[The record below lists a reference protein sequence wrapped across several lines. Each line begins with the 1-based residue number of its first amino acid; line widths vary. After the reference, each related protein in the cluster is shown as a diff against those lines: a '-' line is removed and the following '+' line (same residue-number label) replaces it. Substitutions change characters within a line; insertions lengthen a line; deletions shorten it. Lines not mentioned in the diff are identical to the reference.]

1 MCGFAGILRRSERP
15 LPDPAVLRRMMGTIE
30 HRGPDESGE
39 YLSDDVQLG
48 VVRLSIIDVKEGHQP
63 VWGCDADVVAVY
75 NGELYNHYELRRE
88 LQQDRHRLQS
98 ESDSA
103 VVPHAYELWGA
114 DFVSHLRGMFALAIW
129 DARERR
135 LLLARDRLG
144 IKPLYVAET
153 PHYILFGS
161 EIKALLASGVVPRE
175 IDREALD
182 DLLSLS
188 YPCPPRT
195 MFRGIRE
202 LRPAHL
208 IEARARDRRGLRE
221 PQRYWRAPFVPR
233 GEHRRVSR
241 RAAEAELR
249 ELLRRKVY
257 EHLQSDVPVAT
268 YLSGGLDSSALSAL
282 VKEVTGDPPTAFSIG
297 FDSAEHDERAF
308 ADRMAAAL
316 GSQQHTVVC
325 DRTTAD
331 SYPNVLWHMELP
343 LQFPLALPLERLSA
357 SARGQGFK
365 VVLTGEGADE
375 LFGGYDCFR
384 ADKMRR
390 IFDRPALRRLRPAF
404 YRRLYGW
411 HGLPEGTV
419 DKMLANQSRSAEIER
434 RFGGV
439 YPAWFDMWT
448 TLDLDRA
455 RLLAPDGR
463 RVRPTDEPP
472 DRFLDLL
479 PENIEALHP
488 FDAILALELESR
500 LSSWILPIGDRASMA
515 NGVEARVP
523 FLDHEVV
530 EYITALSP
538 SLKMRGFTEKALLR
552 GAVRDLLPPEIANRQ
567 KRPFYTPLKS
577 WFFAKDGP
585 AYVPEVLSERAVRDA
600 GLFDPKSVTRLR
612 RDLHE
617 VPDGH
622 LLRVQHEWVLSLV
635 LGAQLLHELFVVGR
649 GEPAA
654 APGAW
659 TGA

>member
-1 MCGFAGILRRSERP
+1 MCGFAGILRRGAHP
-15 LPDPAVLRRMMGTIE
+15 LPDPSVLRRMVGTIE

-63 VWGCDADVVAVY
+63 VWGCDAGVVGVY
-75 NGELYNHYELRRE
+75 NGELYNHYDLRRE
-88 LQQDRHRLQS
+88 LQQDRHRLQND
-98 ESDSA
+98 SDSA
-103 VVPHAYELWGA
+103 VLPHAYELWGS
-114 DFVSHLRGMFALAIW
+114 DFVRHLRGMFALAIW
-129 DARERR
+129 DVRERR

-153 PHYILFGS
+153 PHYVLFAS
-161 EIKALLASGVVPRE
+161 EIKALLASGLVPRA
-175 IDREALD
+175 IDRDALD

-195 MFRGIRE
+195 MFAGIRE
-202 LRPAHL
+202 LRPAHW
-208 IEARARDRRGLRE
+208 IEARAGDGRGLRE
-221 PQRYWRAPFVPR
+221 PHRYWRAPFVPR
-233 GEHRRVSR
+233 GEHRRISR
-241 RAAEAELR
+241 RDAEAELR

-297 FDSAEHDERAF
+297 FESMEHDELPF
-308 ADRMAAAL
+308 ANRMAAAL
-316 GSQQHTVVC
+316 GSRQHTVVC
-325 DRTTAD
+325 DRATAD
-331 SYPNVLWHMELP
+331 AYPHVLWHMELP

-390 IFDRPALRRLRPAF
+390 IFDRPLLRPLRPAV

-411 HGLPEGTV
+411 HGLPDGTV
-419 DKMLANQSRSAEIER
+419 DKMLANQGRSDEIKR

-455 RLLAPDGR
+455 RLLSPDGR
-463 RVRPTDEPP
+463 TARPADEPP
-472 DRFLDLL
+472 EGFLDLL
-479 PENIEALHP
+479 PEDVDTLHP
-488 FDAILALELESR
+488 FDAVLALELESR
-500 LSSWILPIGDRASMA
+500 LPSWILQIGDRASMA

-530 EYITALSP
+530 EYAASLSP
-538 SLKMRGFTEKALLR
+538 ALKMQGFTEKALLR
-552 GAVRDLLPPEIANRQ
+552 GAVSDLLPPEIARRQ

-577 WFFAKDGP
+577 WFFAEGGP

-600 GLFDPKSVTRLR
+600 GLFDPQIVTRLR
-612 RDLHE
+612 RSLHE
-617 VPDGH
+617 VPDDH
-622 LLRVQHEWVLSLV
+622 LLRVQHEWVLTLI
-635 LGAQLLHELFVVGR
+635 LGTQLMHELFIAGR
-649 GEPAA
+649 GGPPAA
-654 APGAW
+654 EGPW
-659 TGA
+659 S

>member
-1 MCGFAGILRRSERP
+1 MCGFAGILRRDAHP
-15 LPDPAVLRRMMGTIE
+15 LPDPSVLRRMIGTIE

-63 VWGCDADVVAVY
+63 VWGCDDGVVSVY
-75 NGELYNHYELRRE
+75 NGELYNHHDLRRE
-88 LQQDRHRLQS
+88 LQEDRHRLRS

-103 VVPHAYELWGA
+103 VLPHAYELWGA
-114 DFVSHLRGMFALAIW
+114 DFLQQLRGMFALAIW

-144 IKPLYVAET
+144 IKPLYLAET
-153 PHYILFGS
+153 PHYVLFAS
-161 EIKALLASGVVPRE
+161 EIKALLASGLVPRE

-195 MFRGIRE
+195 MFAGIRE
-202 LRPAHL
+202 LRPAHW
-208 IEARARDRRGLRE
+208 IEARAGDGGGLRE
-221 PQRYWRAPFVPR
+221 PRRYWRAPFVPR
-233 GEHRRVSR
+233 GEHRRISR
-241 RAAEAELR
+241 RDAEAELR

-282 VKEVTGDPPTAFSIG
+282 VKEVTGDPPTVFSIG
-297 FDSAEHDERAF
+297 FESAEHDELAF
-308 ADRMAAAL
+308 ANRMAAAL
-316 GSQQHTVVC
+316 GSRQHTVVC
-325 DRTTAD
+325 DRTTAE
-331 SYPNVLWHMELP
+331 SYPHVLWHMELP

-390 IFDRPALRRLRPAF
+390 LFDRPLLRSLRPAA

-419 DKMLANQSRSAEIER
+419 DKMLANQSRSDEIKR

-455 RLLAPDGR
+455 RLLSPDGR
-463 RVRPTDEPP
+463 TARPADEPP
-472 DRFLDLL
+472 DGFLGLL
-479 PENIEALHP
+479 PDDVDALHP

-500 LSSWILPIGDRASMA
+500 LPSWILQIGDRASMA

-530 EYITALSP
+530 EFAASLSP
-538 SLKMRGFTEKALLR
+538 ALKMRGFTEKALLR
-552 GAVRDLLPPEIANRQ
+552 GAVGDLLPPEIARRQ

-577 WFFAKDGP
+577 WFFADGGP

-600 GLFDPKSVTRLR
+600 GLFDPEVVTRLR
-612 RDLHE
+612 RSLHE
-617 VPDGH
+617 VPDDH
-622 LLRVQHEWVLSLV
+622 LLRVQHEWVLTLI
-635 LGAQLLHELFVVGR
+635 LGSQLMHELFIAGR
-649 GEPAA
+649 GEP
-654 APGAW
+654 PVVERPR
-659 TGA
+659 T

>member
-1 MCGFAGILRRSERP
+1 MCGFAGILRRGERP
-15 LPDPAVLRRMMGTIE
+15 LPDPAVLRRMIGTIE

-39 YLSDDVQLG
+39 FLADDVQLG

-63 VWGCDADVVAVY
+63 VYGCDPGIVAVY

-88 LQQDRHRLQS
+88 LQQGRHRLQS

-103 VVPHAYELWGA
+103 VLPHAYELWGT
-114 DFVSHLRGMFALAIW
+114 DFVQHLRGMFAVALW
-129 DARERR
+129 EARERR

-153 PHYILFGS
+153 PHFVLFAS
-161 EIKALLASGVVPRE
+161 EIKALLASGLVPRE
-175 IDREALD
+175 IDHDALD
-182 DLLSLS
+182 DLFSLS

-195 MFRGIRE
+195 MFAGIRE
-202 LRPAHL
+202 LRPAHWV
-208 IEARARDRRGLRE
+208 EARAGDGRGLRE
-221 PQRYWRAPFVPR
+221 PRRYWRAPFVPR
-233 GEHRRVSR
+233 GEHRRISR
-241 RAAEAELR
+241 RDAEAELH

-268 YLSGGLDSSALSAL
+268 YLSGGLDSSVISAL
-282 VKEVTGDPPTAFSIG
+282 VKETTGDPPTTFSIG
-297 FDSAEHDERAF
+297 FESFEHDELAF
-308 ADRMAAAL
+308 ANRMAAAL
-316 GSQQHTVVC
+316 GSPQHTVVC
-325 DRTTAD
+325 DRATAD
-331 SYPNVLWHMELP
+331 GYPEVLWHMELP

-365 VVLTGEGADE
+365 VILTGEGADE

-384 ADKMRR
+384 GDKMRR
-390 IFDRPALRRLRPAF
+390 IFDRPALRQLRPAV

-411 HGLPEGTV
+411 HGFPEGTV
-419 DKMLANQSRSAEIER
+419 EMMLENQGRSAEIKR
-434 RFGGV
+434 RFGGI
-439 YPAWFDMWT
+439 YPPWYDMWS

-463 RVRPTDEPP
+463 RVRPYDEPS
-472 DRFLDLL
+472 DGLLDLL
-479 PENIEALHP
+479 PEHVEALHP
-488 FDAILALELESR
+488 FDAVLAFELESR

-530 EYITALSP
+530 EFVAKLSP

-552 GAVRDLLPPEIANRQ
+552 GAMRDLLPPEIVKRQ

-577 WFFAKDGP
+577 WFFAEDGP
-585 AYVPEVLSERAVRDA
+585 AYVSEVLGERAVREA
-600 GLFDPKSVTRLR
+600 GLFDPEIVARLR

-622 LLRVQHEWVLSLV
+622 LQRVKHEWVLTLV
-635 LGAQLLHELFVVGR
+635 LGTQLLHRLFIAHDADLGS
-649 GEPAA
+649 
-654 APGAW
+654 APGSWA
-659 TGA
+659 